1 MSGCERTS
9 YAELNEATDKGCH
22 LQVKELSLSGLI
34 RFYLYA
40 VEKRSKDSTV
50 GSGCDNQFTK
60 VRRCK
65 DTSEFPCR
73 YRVYYAVTDIDGS
86 AEGKRVKAFHEVKA
100 CDLTPCTLQDEIRS
114 KGYVLIRGLLPQ
126 EAVSSVLGDVTQV
139 LSSAGWLLPGP
150 DPQQRMADT
159 SAVCGDPDPTFK
171 RVYQEVFNLES
182 FHALPHQP
190 ALLEVMKMLV
200 GEQVLVHPKPIGRLI
215 FPRCERL
222 VTTAHQDYEFMGGDP
237 EFFTA
242 WIPLH
247 DCPVNVGP
255 LRILEG
261 SHRFGVQRHERENL
275 HVPAIPE
282 EKVAGDGWV
291 GGDVNAGDVLI
302 FHSLIVHAA
311 SPNSSNRLRLSLDC
325 RFQDARRTLNPAN
338 LVFAGESGKSWEKT
352 YAGWGSDA
360 LKFYWKRIPL
370 TLEPSKVEL
379 SLLAET
385 AELSSARARYAR
397 MVSQLD

>member
-1 MSGCERTS
+1 V
-9 YAELNEATDKGCH
+9 A
-22 LQVKELSLSGLI
+22 
-34 RFYLYA
+34 
-40 VEKRSKDSTV
+40 
-50 GSGCDNQFTK
+50 
-60 VRRCK
+60 
-65 DTSEFPCR
+65 
-73 YRVYYAVTDIDGS
+73 DIDGS
-86 AEGKRVKAFHEVKA
+86 VEGKRMKAFHEIKA
-100 CDLTPCTLQDEIRS
+100 CDLTPCALQDKIRS

-126 EAVSSVLGDVTQV
+126 EPVSSVLGDVTQV
-139 LSSAGWLLPGP
+139 LSSAGWLLPGY

-159 SAVCGDPDPTFK
+159 GAACGDPDPSFK

-182 FHALPHQP
+182 FHALPHQA
-190 ALLEVMKMLV
+190 ALREVMKMLV

-222 VTTAHQDYEFMGGDP
+222 VTAAHQDYEFMGGDP
-237 EFFTA
+237 EFFTV

-247 DCPVNVGP
+247 DCPVDVGP

-261 SHRFGVQRHERENL
+261 SHRFGVQEHERKNL

-282 EKVAGDGWV
+282 GKVAGDGWV
-291 GGDVNAGDVLI
+291 GGHVNAGDVLI

-370 TLEPSKVEL
+370 TLEPSKVKL
-379 SLLAET
+379 SLIAET